1 MTFARKAFL
10 KHCKAFKDE
19 NVQGCE
25 KYEHGTQLSLT
36 LSGRQE
42 TAGPGVWPLPPGI
55 QDPCFAL
62 GNPTQG
68 ALGQGLGPR
77 GTHLPS
83 GPCSRH

>member
-1 MTFARKAFL
+1 METKGAASQWKDKKKMTFARKAFL

-42 TAGPGVWPLPPGI
+42 TAGPESSPYP
-55 QDPCFAL
+55 QTARTAAL
-62 GNPTQG
+62 
-68 ALGQGLGPR
+68 R
-77 GTHLPS
+77 
-83 GPCSRH
+83 

>member
-42 TAGPGVWPLPPGI
+42 TAGPGV
-55 QDPCFAL
+55 
-62 GNPTQG
+62 
-68 ALGQGLGPR
+68 
-77 GTHLPS
+77 
-83 GPCSRH
+83 